1 MVGFSTTKY
10 NQVFTARLHYSPVI
24 PAHVTLCA
32 VTDSGRYFVLKITNA
47 QGKHAFIGMYIGL
60 FIFGALCTQ
69 CPSVRVCLVASY
81 QSYHVL

>member
-1 MVGFSTTKY
+1 VCVCGGGGGGDGWDMVGFSTTKY

-47 QGKHAFIGMYIGL
+47 QGKHAFIGM
-60 FIFGALCTQ
+60 
-69 CPSVRVCLVASY
+69 
-81 QSYHVL
+81 